1 MKEFNSYVFTSEA
14 NHYQMLSRETITK
27 DVNRAMR
34 SVSNQFTDKPNITS
48 HSFRVG
54 YITQLWKDTKDIEFM
69 KQAIGHRSMGTTS
82 SYVDI
87 LSDKER
93 EERMDQI

>member
-1 MKEFNSYVFTSEA
+1 
-14 NHYQMLSRETITK
+14 
-27 DVNRAMR
+27 MR
-34 SVSNQFTDKPNITS
+34 SVSNQFPDKPNITS

-54 YITQLWKDTKDIEFM
+54 YITQLWKDTKDIEFV
-69 KQAIGHRSMGTTS
+69 KETIGHRNMDTTS
-82 SYVDI
+82 YYVNI

>member
-1 MKEFNSYVFTSEA
+1 MKESDSYLFTSEA
-14 NHYQMLSRETITK
+14 NHFQMLSRETITK
-27 DVNRAMR
+27 DVNRVMR
-34 SVSNQFTDKPNITS
+34 SVSNQFPDKPNITS

-54 YITQLWKDTKDIEFM
+54 YITQLWKDTKDIEFV
-69 KQAIGHRSMGTTS
+69 KQTIGHRNMDTTS
-82 SYVDI
+82 SYVNI